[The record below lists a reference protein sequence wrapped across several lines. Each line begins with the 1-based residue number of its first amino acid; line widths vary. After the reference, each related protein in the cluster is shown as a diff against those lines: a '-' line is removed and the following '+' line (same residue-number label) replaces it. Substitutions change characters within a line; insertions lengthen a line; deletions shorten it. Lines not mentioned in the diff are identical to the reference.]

1 MCIEHSD
8 EAWQVRHMTSS
19 GAEGCWAGVAGGC
32 ALEACKARVW
42 RVSDLEELHE
52 QPSVKFVTGAEAQ
65 RAVSARL
72 HAKQKHEDFTP
83 QNSCSEHRAQLNHKT
98 YK

>member
-1 MCIEHSD
+1 MCIEHSNK
-8 EAWQVRHMTSS
+8 AWQVKHMTSS
-19 GAEGCWAGVAGGC
+19 GAVGCWAGVAGGC

-42 RVSDLEELHE
+42 RVSDLEELHD

>member
-8 EAWQVRHMTSS
+8 EAWQVKHMTSS
-19 GAEGCWAGVAGGC
+19 GAVGCWAGVDGGC

-52 QPSVKFVTGAEAQ
+52 QPSVKFVTGAEAR
-65 RAVSARL
+65 RAVSVRL
-72 HAKQKHEDFTP
+72 HELMLRK
-83 QNSCSEHRAQLNHKT
+83 
-98 YK
+98 